1 MGWRTPCSRIDAA
14 RSLSVSWCHV
24 IRGWEGFGTTR
35 SSGMSRTAVGVR
47 AARRL
52 MIPGWASFSWAKMR
66 FPASRNDL
74 RPRGTGG
81 AAPRLLV
88 STDHLLGQVD
98 EALRRV
104 GTGLVHGDRDAR
116 GGRLADL
123 HGLADDGLEDLV
135 IAQVPERIEQC
146 PSQDPSP

>member
-1 MGWRTPCSRIDAA
+1 M
-14 RSLSVSWCHV
+14 
-24 IRGWEGFGTTR
+24 RGCEGFGTTFSR
-35 SSGMSRTAVGVR
+35 GMSRTAVGVR

-52 MIPGWASFSWAKMR
+52 MMPGSASFSCAKIR
-66 FPASRNDL
+66 LPASRNDFL
-74 RPRGTGG
+74 PRGTGG
-81 AAPRLLV
+81 SDGRLVV

-123 HGLADDGLEDLV
+123 HGLAEDGLEDLG
-135 IAQVPERIEQC
+135 IAQGPEGVGHVPRPDWAAVRKSRPPAQHLC
-146 PSQDPSP
+146 PRV